1 MGGTASNRFESNR
14 FDSMPSM
21 AGSRQSAARGGRVTL
36 RDVADA
42 AGVSVSTASLVFSG
56 KGPVSD
62 TTAERVR
69 SAAETLGYAGPD
81 PLASS
86 LRQGRAGVV
95 GVVVEGRLLHA
106 FRDPFAVSVLDGL
119 AQVLDTVPAGMLLL
133 AQDPEDYGKTVGQLA
148 GLALDA
154 VVFALCGPRVNPVV
168 DLLAARG
175 VPMVG
180 AGSPAD
186 SRVVR
191 VTVDEEGATAAAT
204 RHLLDLGHRRLGM
217 VAMPLSPGTPGGPVD
232 DARVAAATYP
242 DALGRVLGFRQTAPD
257 DAPIVEAVEPDV
269 DHGRVAAGR
278 LLDLPP
284 EVRPTGIVAQSD
296 LLAAGVIR
304 CAEERG
310 LRVPEDVS
318 VVGFDGIALPWLPGT
333 LTTIEQEGQA
343 KGRRLGELVAAALR
357 GEPVHDVVHP
367 TRLRVG
373 TTTAPP
379 PA

>member
-1 MGGTASNRFESNR
+1 M
-14 FDSMPSM
+14 
-21 AGSRQSAARGGRVTL
+21 TL

-56 KGPVSD
+56 KGPVSEA
-62 TTAERVR
+62 TAVRVR
-69 SAAETLGYAGPD
+69 GAAETLGYAGPD

-86 LRQGRAGVV
+86 LRQGRAGVI

-119 AQVLDTVPAGMLLL
+119 AQVLDTIPAGMLLL
-133 AQDPEDYGKTVGQLA
+133 AQDPEDYDKTVGQLA

-168 DLLAARG
+168 DLLAVRG

-186 SRVVR
+186 PRVVR
-191 VTVDEEGATAAAT
+191 VTVDEEGATAVAT

-217 VAMPLSPGTPGGPVD
+217 VAMPLSPGTPGGTVD

-242 DALGRVLGFRQTAPD
+242 DALGRVLGFRQTAP
-257 DAPIVEAVEPDV
+257 AGSPIVEAVEPDV
-269 DHGRVAAGR
+269 DHGRVAGGA
-278 LLDLPP
+278 LLDLPAG
-284 EVRPTGIVAQSD
+284 VRPTGVVAQSD

-304 CAEERG
+304 AAEERG
-310 LRVPEDVS
+310 LRVPQDVS

-343 KGRRLGELVAAALR
+343 KGRRLGELAAGALR

-379 PA
+379 PR